1 MLACCQAILQRTN
14 IGMTLTHVMCR
25 EAVEAAV
32 RASVQV
38 VDAAVLSSAEQ
49 QHNPSGTTAVFAL
62 AFDQHILVG
71 HLGDSKAVLCQ
82 QQTGVQH
89 TASLKPAEGQNVKQR
104 WAATQAD
111 KEKLTAVPLTAD
123 HTPDHLDEH
132 ARILAA
138 GGTVSTATAGKRAAF
153 PSLLQCMAVTFRSG
167 IKK

>member
-1 MLACCQAILQRTN
+1 
-14 IGMTLTHVMCR
+14 MTLTHVMCR